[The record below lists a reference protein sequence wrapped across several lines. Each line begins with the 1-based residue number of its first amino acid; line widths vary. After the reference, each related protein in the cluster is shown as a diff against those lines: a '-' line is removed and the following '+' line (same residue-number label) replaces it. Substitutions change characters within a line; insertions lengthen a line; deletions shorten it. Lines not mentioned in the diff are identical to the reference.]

1 MNEDL
6 VFERI
11 IQKVEPKY
19 DNYIFKSQ
27 KINRFLQ
34 KEGIRLYSHQAQ
46 AFKLL
51 LKENKNVVITTPTAS
66 GKSLIYILT
75 ILEKIALNPNSRAV
89 LLFPLTAL
97 ANDQYEKINSLIE
110 KSSVKATVSVYTGNT
125 EEEDRKIIRNS
136 PPNILITTPDML
148 NMGILP
154 NHRLWA
160 VFFDGLDT
168 VVIDE
173 LHSYRG
179 VLGSHVANVIRRLK
193 RVTSFYND
201 QKIQFIL
208 NSATIK
214 NPVKFAQRF
223 IDEDVVEVSISGA
236 GSPLKFLRV
245 YKSLP
250 KHKIAE
256 IVVEFLKKDIST
268 IVFLD
273 SRKEVELFHIRLK
286 RYLEEKH
293 LEKYIDLITPYRSGY
308 TNKERREIERK
319 LSKGEYK
326 VVISTSALEMGIDIG
341 SIDACVLIGFPGTL
355 SAMWQRFGRA
365 GRREKRA
372 YNVFIPRKDILDQYF
387 LNNPE
392 ELLNKEVEEPVI
404 NPQNPYILKKHL
416 IAMANE
422 KPISLSEI
430 KNSEEKYILREL
442 ILEEELEFKNSK
454 VYPKKKINFS
464 LRSASGQFDIIEEKS
479 MKKVGYLNSEF
490 VMDEAHK
497 NAIYIHNGRYYL
509 VSDVDFENRQVFVI
523 STKPNYFTDPLRD
536 TQIEILDIEKSKK
549 VKDLELFYG
558 DINVRTSVVGY
569 SKRDIDSSERIEDIF
584 FKEKIYERN
593 FRTKSMWFVLSEKYE
608 AKIKSNIL
616 SEKVKDFISFLKNLK
631 IDDYTLNQIKDLV
644 SDRTF
649 SIQRFKNLIDDN
661 TFFVKNLLRSRE
673 KIKGKDL
680 EDFRTSLNRIQ
691 DLFIGSLHGVE
702 HSMIGIF
709 SIIAMNDRWDI
720 GGMSTDFH
728 YQTGKPTIF
737 IYDGYEGGI
746 GYSEVGFERF
756 DELVEI
762 TYKNVS
768 KCGCLNGCP
777 SCILSPKCGN
787 ANEFLDKAGT
797 KLLLKFIQENFTS

>member
-1 MNEDL
+1 MNECL

-11 IQKVEPKY
+11 LQKVEPKY
-19 DNYIFKSQ
+19 DNYTFKSQ
-27 KINRFLQ
+27 TLNRFLQ
-34 KEGIRLYSHQAQ
+34 KEGIKLYSHQAQ
-46 AFKLL
+46 AFRLL
-51 LKENKNVVITTPTAS
+51 LDEDKNVVITTPTAS

-75 ILEKIALNPNSRAV
+75 ILEKISLNPDSRAI
-89 LLFPLTAL
+89 LLFPLIAL
-97 ANDQYEKINSLIE
+97 ANDQYEKIYSLI
-110 KSSVKATVSVYTGNT
+110 KRSSIKATVSVYTGNT
-125 EEEDRKIIRNS
+125 DGEDRRSIRNN

-148 NMGILP
+148 SIGILP
-154 NHRLWA
+154 NHRLWSD
-160 VFFDGLDT
+160 FFNGLDT

-193 RVTSFYND
+193 RVVSFYNN

-214 NPVKFAQRF
+214 NPVKFAQKF
-223 IDEDVVEVSISGA
+223 IDEDVVELSTSGA
-236 GSPLKFLRV
+236 GSPIKFLRV
-245 YKSLP
+245 YKNLP
-250 KHKIAE
+250 KHQITE

-273 SRKEVELFHIRLK
+273 SRKEVELFHTRLRK
-286 RYLEEKH
+286 YLEEKH
-293 LEKYIDLITPYRSGY
+293 LEKYINLITPYRSGY
-308 TNKERREIERK
+308 TNKERREIEKK

-326 VVISTSALEMGIDIG
+326 VVVSTSALEMGIDIG

-365 GRREKRA
+365 GRRDKRA
-372 YNVFIPRKDILDQYF
+372 YNIFIPKKDILDQYF

-404 NPQNPYILKKHL
+404 NPQNPYILKKHF

-422 KPISLSEI
+422 KPIDLSEI

-442 ILEEELEFKNSK
+442 ILEGELLFKNSK

-464 LRSASGQFDIIEEKS
+464 LRSASEQFDIIEEKN
-479 MKKVGYLNSEF
+479 MKTIGYLNGEF
-490 VMDEAHK
+490 VMYEAHK

-509 VSDVDFENRQVFVI
+509 VSDVDFKNRKIFVI
-523 STKPNYFTDPLRD
+523 PTKPYYFTDPLKD
-536 TQIEILDIEKSKK
+536 TQIEIVNIEKSKK
-549 VKDLELFYG
+549 IKDVELFYG
-558 DINVRTSVVGY
+558 DINVRTSVIGY

-584 FKEKIYERN
+584 FQKDMYERN
-593 FRTKSMWFVLSEKYE
+593 FKTKSMWFVLSENYE
-608 AKIKSNIL
+608 DKIKSNIL
-616 SEKVKDFISFLKNLK
+616 SEKVKDFISFLRNLK
-631 IDDYTLNQIKDLV
+631 IDDYTLNQIKDLA
-644 SDRTF
+644 SDRSF
-649 SIQRFKNLIDDN
+649 SIQRFKNLLDDN
-661 TFFVKNLLRSRE
+661 TFFVKNLLMSRD

-680 EDFRTSLNRIQ
+680 EDFRGSLNRIQ
-691 DLFIGSLHGVE
+691 DTFVGSLHGVE

-720 GGMSTDFH
+720 GGMSTNFH

-768 KCGCLNGCP
+768 NCNCLNGCP

-797 KLLLKFIQENFTS
+797 KILLKLLKENFIS